1 MKSVVGVSFKL
12 GGKVYNFVS
21 EGLNLK
27 KNLTVIV
34 ETENGLQFGLVTDLN
49 VECDK
54 NIDSLKKVVRIATK
68 SDYKKNLR
76 NIEDAK
82 NALVKCREL
91 IEEEKLNMNVIECL
105 FNFDRSKM
113 IFKFLS
119 DDRVDFRNLV
129 KSLAAIYK
137 TRIEML
143 QVGIR
148 DKAKE
153 VGGYGICGCK
163 LCCSRFLKDLDSV
176 SINMAKTQ
184 NLSLNPTKINGLC
197 GRLMCCLKYEN
208 EEYKNCRKGLP
219 KVGDKVQTEH
229 GMGDV
234 VSVDILN
241 RKFTVNIE
249 GYGHLEKSI
258 CDGEV

>member
-1 MKSVVGVSFKL
+1 MNSIVGVSFKL
-12 GGKVYNFVS
+12 GGKVYYFSSN
-21 EGLNLK
+21 GLNLK

-34 ETENGLQFGLVTDLN
+34 ETENGLQFGMVNELN

-54 NIDSLKKVVRIATK
+54 KIESLKNVVRIATK
-68 SDYKKNLR
+68 ADYKKNMK
-76 NIEDAK
+76 NIEDSK

-91 IEEEKLNMNVIECL
+91 IEKENLNMNIIDCS

-137 TRIEML
+137 TRIEMI

-163 LCCSRFLKDLDSV
+163 LCCSNFLKDLDSV

-208 EEYKNCRKGLP
+208 EEYKCCKKGLP
-219 KVGDKVQTEH
+219 KVGDKVETEH
-229 GMGDV
+229 GLGDV
-234 VSVDILN
+234 VSVDI
-241 RKFTVNIE
+241 FE
-249 GYGHLEKSI
+249 
-258 CDGEV
+258 